1 MNKYVKTFFAR
12 GLTFGGFGPIILG
25 IVFAILQHTVEGF
38 SLSGTEVLFAILST
52 YLIAFAQAGATV
64 FNQIES
70 WSTPKSLGF
79 HLLSLYVVY
88 VVCYLANSWIPFE
101 PMMILIFTAIFLAI
115 YFVVWI
121 VVYISVKAATK
132 KFNKQ
137 IK

>member
-1 MNKYVKTFFAR
+1 MNNYVKTFFTR
-12 GLTFGGFGPIILG
+12 GLTFGGFGPIVVG
-25 IVFAILQHTVEGF
+25 IVFAILQYTVEGF
-38 SLSGTEVLFAILST
+38 SISGTEVLFAILST
-52 YLIAFAQAGATV
+52 YLIAFVQAGATV

-88 VVCYLANSWIPFE
+88 MVCYLANSWIPFE
-101 PMMILIFTAIFLAI
+101 PMMVLIFTAIFLAG
-115 YFVVWI
+115 YFIIWI
-121 VVYISVKAATK
+121 IVYISVKAATK